1 MKIGYVRVSSVDQN
15 EARQVVALKERGVE
29 KLFVEKVS
37 GKDLV
42 NRKAI
47 HEMVDYAREGDC
59 IYIMDLSRL
68 ARNLKDLLDIIEI
81 LENKGVTFVSC
92 KEALDTATP
101 SGKLMLSMLGAI
113 YEFERAIIRERQAEG
128 INLAK
133 QQGKYLGRRKV
144 PKPENWDE
152 VIGQYLNRKIT
163 AKAAMEQLKLKQNKF
178 YQFLKVESS
187 SGSKQSIGEGV

>member
-1 MKIGYVRVSSVDQN
+1 MQIGYVRVSSLDQN

-29 KLFVEKVS
+29 KLFIEKVS
-37 GKDLV
+37 GKDMV
-42 NRKAI
+42 NRPKI
-47 HEMVDYAREGDC
+47 QELLDYARDGDC
-59 IYIMDLSRL
+59 VLVLDLSRL
-68 ARNLKDLLDIIEI
+68 ARNLKDLLNIIEI

-101 SGKLMLSMLGAI
+101 SGKLMLSMLGAL
-113 YEFERAIIRERQAEG
+113 YEFERSIIRERQAEG
-128 INLAK
+128 IKIAK

-187 SGSKQSIGEGV
+187 SGSKQNIGEGV